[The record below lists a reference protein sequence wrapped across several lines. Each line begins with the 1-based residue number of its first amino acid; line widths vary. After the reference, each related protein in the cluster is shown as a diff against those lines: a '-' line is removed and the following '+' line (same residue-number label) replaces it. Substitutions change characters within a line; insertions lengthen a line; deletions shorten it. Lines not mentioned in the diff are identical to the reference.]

1 MKIIMEIPD
10 QLTGQY
16 KGDKFKNSLE
26 RILFDAKC
34 HRTIAGLY
42 EWELIDMLIAAFQN
56 SEVVE

>member
-1 MKIIMEIPD
+1 MKVTIDIPD
-10 QLTGQY
+10 QFICHY
-16 KGDKFKNSLE
+16 NGDKFKDSLE